1 MEKITV
7 YHYDAFSSIPNKGN
21 PAGIVICENNLSE
34 KQMQDI
40 AKKVGFNE
48 TAFVLKSESE
58 LIKIRYFTPG
68 HEMNLCGHATIATIC
83 CLKSRSYIDE
93 LEMLNI
99 ETKAGVLPIKILKDI
114 EPLRIMMGQSSPCF
128 TEFQGSIEEV
138 AIALGLKLDDIDS
151 SIPIIYGS
159 TGTWTLLVPIK
170 KLETFSRMRPQNK
183 CFPSILKEIPS
194 ASIHPFCLETNKPNA
209 HMHAR
214 HFSSPYSGTTED
226 PITGTASGVM
236 GAYYLTFIDNSLSE
250 VDLTIEQGYE
260 VGRDGEVYVHI
271 RKVDDCFN
279 VAISGT
285 AVYVSTYEIEYC

>member
-21 PAGIVICENNLSE
+21 PAGIVICKNNLSE
-34 KQMQDI
+34 KQMQNI
-40 AKKVGFNE
+40 AKKIGFNE
-48 TAFVLKSESE
+48 TAFVLKSDLG

-93 LEMLNI
+93 LESFNI
-99 ETKAGVLPIKILKDI
+99 ETKAGVLPIKILKHVD
-114 EPLRIMMGQSSPCF
+114 PLRIMMGQSSPCF
-128 TEFQGSIEEV
+128 TKFKGSVEEI
-138 AIALGLKLDDIDS
+138 AIALGLKEDDIDS
-151 SIPIIYGS
+151 SIPIVYGS

-170 KLETFSRMRPQNK
+170 KLKMFSRMRPQNNR
-183 CFPSILKEIPS
+183 FPSILKEIPS
-194 ASIHPFCLETNKPNA
+194 ASIHPFCRETNNPNA
-209 HMHAR
+209 HLHAR
-214 HFSSPYSGTTED
+214 HFSSPYSGTIED

-250 VDLTIEQGYE
+250 LDLTIEQGLE

-271 RKVDDCFN
+271 RKADEGFN

-285 AVYVSTYEIEYC
+285 AVYVSTYEIEY